1 MIDMIRQFKG
11 EYAFLNNF
19 YEISVEYRG
28 RIYSNNEAAFQAQK
42 TCDERIKQQFENLDP
57 IEARNLG
64 KTIPLRKDWEE
75 VKDQIMY
82 EICFAKFSQH
92 PDLMDNIVYTGKR
105 PLEEG
110 NHWNDRYWGT
120 VNGVGENKLGKILM
134 QIRNDEQIRRDKN
147 YGKGS

>member
-1 MIDMIRQFKG
+1 MINEFKG
-11 EYAFLNNF
+11 DYAFLNNF
-19 YEISVEYRG
+19 YEAPVEYRG

-42 TCDERIKQQFENLDP
+42 TFDATLQQQFESLGP

-64 KTIPLRKDWEE
+64 KSIPLRKDWEE

-92 PDLMDNIVYTGKR
+92 PDLMDHLVYTGNR

-120 VNGVGENKLGKILM
+120 VNGVGENKLGQILM
-134 QIRNDEQIRRDKN
+134 KIREDEQKKREKEWTVAR
-147 YGKGS
+147 